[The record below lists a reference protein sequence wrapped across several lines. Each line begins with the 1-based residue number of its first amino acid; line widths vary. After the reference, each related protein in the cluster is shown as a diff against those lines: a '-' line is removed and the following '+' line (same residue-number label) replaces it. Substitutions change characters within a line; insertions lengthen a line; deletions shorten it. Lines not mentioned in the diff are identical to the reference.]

1 MNTPPLLSST
11 NEPLILPDGLEVKTH
26 GTINIPYTVYRG
38 SIPDYLPSYPLHY
51 HDELEIIYCIS
62 GSGCILIG
70 GESYVITSKDSIIIL
85 PDQVH
90 SIESITEPFE
100 YFNILFKFSMI
111 ESEREDNFIYQQY
124 MVPFAKGSVSVPY
137 IIKRDSH
144 LYEQL
149 SPHILPLID
158 EGKEISILLIKSH
171 LYAIIDILNSIAVP
185 IDKKSNSNY
194 KTNEFL
200 RQAVQYINDYYSE
213 KVKISEVSAFCGYSS
228 SHFMKLFKDLTG
240 TSFSQYL
247 VRFRLEKAA
256 RLLRSTDKS
265 IINIATLCGFFN
277 ASYFTRAFIKQYKS
291 TPSVYRSAWND

>member
-1 MNTPPLLSST
+1 MNTPRLLSST
-11 NEPLILPDGLEVKTH
+11 NEPLILPNGLEVKTH
-26 GTINIPYTVYRG
+26 GTTNIPYAVYHG
-38 SIPDYLPSYPLHY
+38 IIPDYLPSYPLHY

-240 TSFSQYL
+240 ISFSQYL

-277 ASYFTRAFIKQYKS
+277 ASYFTRAFIKQYQS
-291 TPSVYRSAWND
+291 TPSEYRSSWND

>member
-1 MNTPPLLSST
+1 MNTPRLLSST

-26 GTINIPYTVYRG
+26 GTTNIPYAVYHG
-38 SIPDYLPSYPLHY
+38 IIPDYLPSYPLHY

-240 TSFSQYL
+240 ISFSQYL

-291 TPSVYRSAWND
+291 TPSVYRSSWND

>member
-26 GTINIPYTVYRG
+26 GTTNIPYAVYHG
-38 SIPDYLPSYPLHY
+38 IIPDYLPSYPLHY

-100 YFNILFKFSMI
+100 YFNILFKFSII

-124 MVPFAKGSVSVPY
+124 MAPFAKGSVAVPS
-137 IIKRDSH
+137 IIKRDSP
-144 LYEQL
+144 LSEKL

-158 EGKEISILLIKSH
+158 EGEKISILLVKSH
-171 LYAIIDILNSIAVP
+171 LYAIMDILNSIAVP

-277 ASYFTRAFIKQYKS
+277 ASYFTRAFIKQYQS
-291 TPSVYRSAWND
+291 TPSVYRSSWND

>member
-1 MNTPPLLSST
+1 MNTPRLLSST
-11 NEPLILPDGLEVKTH
+11 NEPLILPNGLEVKTH
-26 GTINIPYTVYRG
+26 GTTNIPYAVYHG
-38 SIPDYLPSYPLHY
+38 IIPDYLPSYPLHY

-137 IIKRDSH
+137 IIKRDSS
-144 LYEQL
+144 LSEQL

>member
-11 NEPLILPDGLEVKTH
+11 NEPLILPNGLEVKTH
-26 GTINIPYTVYRG
+26 GTTNIPYAVYHG
-38 SIPDYLPSYPLHY
+38 IIPDYLPSYPLHY

-291 TPSVYRSAWND
+291 TPSVYRSSWND

>member
-1 MNTPPLLSST
+1 MNIPPPSSSR
-11 NEPLILPDGLEVKTH
+11 NKPLILPNGLEVKTH
-26 GTINIPYTVYRG
+26 GTINIPYAVYHG
-38 SIPDYLPSYPLHY
+38 IIPDYLPSYPLHY

-240 TSFSQYL
+240 ISFSQYL

>member
-26 GTINIPYTVYRG
+26 GTTNIPYAVYHG
-38 SIPDYLPSYPLHY
+38 IIPDYLPSYPLHY

-70 GESYVITSKDSIIIL
+70 GESYVITSEDFVIIL

-100 YFNILFKFSMI
+100 YFNILFKFSII

-240 TSFSQYL
+240 ISFSQYL

-291 TPSVYRSAWND
+291 TPSVYRSSWND

>member
-1 MNTPPLLSST
+1 MNTPRLLSST
-11 NEPLILPDGLEVKTH
+11 NEPLILPNGLEVKTH
-26 GTINIPYTVYRG
+26 GTTNIPYAVYHG
-38 SIPDYLPSYPLHY
+38 IIPDYLPSYPLHY

-256 RLLRSTDKS
+256 R
-265 IINIATLCGFFN
+265 
-277 ASYFTRAFIKQYKS
+277 
-291 TPSVYRSAWND
+291 

>member
-26 GTINIPYTVYRG
+26 GTTNIPYAVYHG
-38 SIPDYLPSYPLHY
+38 IIPDYLPSYPLHY
-51 HDELEIIYCIS
+51 HAELEIIYCIS

-100 YFNILFKFSMI
+100 YFNILFKFSII

-124 MVPFAKGSVSVPY
+124 MAPFAKGSVAVPS
-137 IIKRDSH
+137 IIKRDSP
-144 LYEQL
+144 LSEKL

-158 EGKEISILLIKSH
+158 EGEKISILLVKSH
-171 LYAIIDILNSIAVP
+171 LYAIMDILNSIAVP

-277 ASYFTRAFIKQYKS
+277 ASYFTRAFIKQYQS
-291 TPSVYRSAWND
+291 TPSVYRSSWND

>member
-1 MNTPPLLSST
+1 MNTPRLLSST
-11 NEPLILPDGLEVKTH
+11 NEPLILPNGLEVKTH
-26 GTINIPYTVYRG
+26 GTTNIPYAVYHG
-38 SIPDYLPSYPLHY
+38 IIPDYLPSYPLHY

-240 TSFSQYL
+240 ISFSQYL

-291 TPSVYRSAWND
+291 TPSVYRSSWND

>member
-11 NEPLILPDGLEVKTH
+11 NEPLILPNGLEVKTH
-26 GTINIPYTVYRG
+26 GTTNIPYAVYHG
-38 SIPDYLPSYPLHY
+38 IIPDYLPSYPLHY

-100 YFNILFKFSMI
+100 YFNILFKFSII

-240 TSFSQYL
+240 ISFSQYL

-291 TPSVYRSAWND
+291 TPSVYRSSWND

>member
-1 MNTPPLLSST
+1 MNTPRLLSST

-26 GTINIPYTVYRG
+26 GTTNIPYAVYHG
-38 SIPDYLPSYPLHY
+38 IIPDYLPSYPLHY

-100 YFNILFKFSMI
+100 YFNILFKFSII

-240 TSFSQYL
+240 ISFSQYL

-277 ASYFTRAFIKQYKS
+277 ASYFTRAFIKQYQS
-291 TPSVYRSAWND
+291 TPSEYRSSWND

>member
-62 GSGCILIG
+62 GSGCILIS
-70 GESYVITSKDSIIIL
+70 GESHVITSEDFVIIL

-100 YFNILFKFSMI
+100 YFNILFKFSII

-124 MVPFAKGSVSVPY
+124 MAPFAKGSVAVPS
-137 IIKRDSH
+137 IIKRDSP
-144 LYEQL
+144 LSEKL

-158 EGKEISILLIKSH
+158 EGEKISILLVKSH
-171 LYAIIDILNSIAVP
+171 LYAIMDILNNIAVP
-185 IDKKSNSNY
+185 IDKKSASNH

-213 KVKISEVSAFCGYSS
+213 KVQISEVSAFCGYSK

-256 RLLRSTDKS
+256 ALLRSTDKS

-277 ASYFTRAFIKQYKS
+277 ASYFTRAFIKQYQS
-291 TPSVYRSAWND
+291 TPSEYRSSWND